1 MPVDSKQTK
10 KKKGEAGRLLEVA
23 DHPSNGQKRWYP
35 ALKLMKCPHCHKN
48 GSRVVDSRPADD
60 GHAIRR
66 RRECENCGYRFTTF
80 ERIEAAPLLVVKKNG
95 LREEFNREK
104 IMRGVM
110 RAAEKR
116 PVPMDAIQN
125 LVDQVESKVRAAGS
139 NEVSSQLIGGYVMDL
154 LAKVD
159 DVAYIRFASVY
170 REFKDMG
177 AFVNELQELMA
188 REDKERGSDARK

>member
-1 MPVDSKQTK
+1 
-10 KKKGEAGRLLEVA
+10 
-23 DHPSNGQKRWYP
+23 
-35 ALKLMKCPHCHKN
+35 MKCPHCHKN

-80 ERIEAAPLLVVKKNG
+80 ERLEAAPLLVVKKNG
-95 LREEFNREK
+95 L
-104 IMRGVM
+104 RGVM

-116 PVPMDAIQN
+116 PVPMDDIQN

-188 REDKERGSDARK
+188 REDQEKGSDAKK